1 MDASQ
6 TALFAFTGSPVIGVF
21 HTLLEGNTGQ
31 CVPGSIWPATLECA
45 EDDAVGR
52 PTADATLDAML
63 IVATTTETAARSVDA
78 RWRIASTRAEGAT
91 HPFYL
96 VGSTRHLGLSKS
108 CRAWVPS
115 RAPRHLERAIG
126 HLREE
131 RSGSDDRND
140 GNDKMITPRRPSASV
155 TPHKVP
161 ISVWIQRF

>member
-63 IVATTTETAARSVDA
+63 IVATTTETAAR
-78 RWRIASTRAEGAT
+78 

-161 ISVWIQRF
+161 VSLWIQRF